1 MSEAVEFQDIERW
14 FYEEGEA
21 AALSQL
27 VRVTLRRMREEA
39 AAFLDA
45 GIAWLEGEQARQLQR
60 NAEAERLR
68 RMLDQATPPEGMQAA
83 PVAPARGIMQR
94 INDSA
99 GPYWRGADQLSVMC
113 RQARAR
119 HKGDAPFVAPFTP
132 GQIAMARHYQT
143 LVEQHD
149 SAGMKCA
156 SVEARGGGGGGS
168 GQGGFIEAL
177 LRDRE
182 EIRALHQRI
191 GSSFALPVVRG
202 TGKRRPITVRA
213 LIDAV
218 CLAEQDL
225 TSVLRAHGWEKKTT
239 NLAKLRL
246 ALSEALDRMQG
257 YPTKSEK
264 RGLTT

>member
-1 MSEAVEFQDIERW
+1 MSEAVEFQEIERW
-14 FYEEGEA
+14 FYEEGERA
-21 AALSQL
+21 SLEQL
-27 VRVTLRRMREEA
+27 VKVTLRRMREEA

-45 GIAWLEGEQARQLQR
+45 GIAWLEGEQARDQR
-60 NAEAERLR
+60 RGAEADRLR
-68 RMLDQATPPEGMQAA
+68 QILEQAAPPEGMQAA

-94 INDSA
+94 VNDAA

-119 HKGDAPFVAPFTP
+119 HRGDAPFVAPFTP
-132 GQIAMARHYQT
+132 GQIAMGRHYQT

-182 EIRALHQRI
+182 EIRTLHQRI
-191 GSSFALPVVRG
+191 GSEFALQVRRA
-202 TGKRRPITVRA
+202 TDAERRPITVRR
-213 LIDAV
+213 LVDAV
-218 CLAEQDL
+218 CLEGQDL
-225 TSVLRAHGWEKKTT
+225 TSVLRAHGWGPKG
-239 NLAKLRL
+239 ALRE
-246 ALSEALDRMQG
+246 ALKVKISEALDRMQG
-257 YPTKSEK
+257 YAPQQ
-264 RGLTT
+264 

>member
-1 MSEAVEFQDIERW
+1 MSNAAEFDEIERW
-14 FYEEGEA
+14 FYETGETA
-21 AALSQL
+21 SLAQL
-27 VRVTLRRMREEA
+27 ARVTLRRMREEA
-39 AAFLDA
+39 TAFLDA
-45 GIAWLEGEQARQLQR
+45 GIAWLEGEQARDQR
-60 NAEAERLR
+60 RGDEAERLR

-94 INDSA
+94 VNDAA

-119 HKGDAPFVAPFTP
+119 HRGDAPFVAPFTP
-132 GQIAMARHYQT
+132 GQIAMGRHYQT

-177 LRDRE
+177 LHDRE
-182 EIRALHQRI
+182 EIRSLHQRI
-191 GSSFALPVVRG
+191 GDGFALQVRRG
-202 TGKRRPITVRA
+202 AGSGRRPITLRRLV
-213 LIDAV
+213 DAV
-218 CLAEQDL
+218 CLEDQDV
-225 TSVLRAHGWEKKTT
+225 TAVLRAHGWA
-239 NLAKLRL
+239 AKGDAREALRA

-257 YPTKSEK
+257 YQLKK
-264 RGLTT
+264 GD